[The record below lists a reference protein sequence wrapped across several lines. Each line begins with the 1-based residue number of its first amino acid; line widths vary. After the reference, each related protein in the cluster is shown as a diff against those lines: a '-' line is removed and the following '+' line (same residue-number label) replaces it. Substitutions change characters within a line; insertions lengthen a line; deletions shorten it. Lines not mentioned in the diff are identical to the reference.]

1 MDLHPSKKVII
12 YVNEDAKFHH
22 HLLYQAVLKFLL
34 DRGAPGASAIRCL
47 EGFGSH
53 HQLHTPK
60 LEALAEHLPI
70 RIEFVDTPE
79 RVEALLPDLA
89 AMVTDGLI
97 SIQDAW
103 VVVKNVTKDVAAKDA
118 TPGA

>member
-1 MDLHPSKKVII
+1 MITQRPAKKVII
-12 YVNEDAKFHH
+12 YVNEDVRIHH
-22 HLLYQAVLKFLL
+22 RLLYQAVMRFLL
-34 DRGAPGASAIRCL
+34 EKGVPGASAIRCL

-70 RIEFVDTPE
+70 RIEFVDTAE

-97 SIQDAW
+97 TVQDA
-103 VVVKNVTKDVAAKDA
+103 VVIARSE
-118 TPGA
+118 

>member
-1 MDLHPSKKVII
+1 MITQRPAKKVII
-12 YVNEDAKFHH
+12 YVNEDVRVHH
-22 HLLYQAVLKFLL
+22 HLLYQAVMRFLL
-34 DRGAPGASAIRCL
+34 EKGVPGASAIRCL

-70 RIEFVDTPE
+70 RIEFVDTAE

-97 SIQDAW
+97 TVQDAAVIAW
-103 VVVKNVTKDVAAKDA
+103 SET
-118 TPGA
+118 

>member
-1 MDLHPSKKVII
+1 MNLRPAKKVTI
-12 YVNEDAKFHH
+12 YVNEDSKFHH
-22 HLLYQAVLKFLL
+22 HLLYQAVMKFLL
-34 DRGAPGASAIRCL
+34 DHDVPGASAIRCL

-70 RIEFVDTPE
+70 RIEFIDSAE
-79 RVEALLPDLA
+79 RVEDLLPELA

-97 SIQDAW
+97 SIQDTS
-103 VVVKNVTKDVAAKDA
+103 VITQ
-118 TPGA
+118 GE

>member
-1 MDLHPSKKVII
+1 MKLRASKKVII
-12 YVNEDAKFHH
+12 YVNEDSKHQH
-22 HLLYQAVLKFLL
+22 HLLYQAVMKFLL
-34 DRGAPGASAIRCL
+34 DRGVPGASAIRCL

-53 HQLHTPK
+53 HVLHTPK
-60 LEALAEHLPI
+60 LEALSEHLPI

-79 RVEALLPDLA
+79 GVDALLPELS

-103 VVVKNVTKDVAAKDA
+103 VVARDA
-118 TPGA
+118 TRDVTPSE

>member
-1 MDLHPSKKVII
+1 MANLRPSKKVII
-12 YVNEDAKFHH
+12 YVNEDSKFQH
-22 HLLYQAVLKFLL
+22 HLLYQAVMKFLL
-34 DRGAPGASAIRCL
+34 NRGVPGASAIRCL

-70 RIEFVDTPE
+70 RIEFVDTAE
-79 RVEALLPDLA
+79 HVEELLPDLA

-97 SIQDAW
+97 SVQDAFI
-103 VVVKNVTKDVAAKDA
+103 VVREE
-118 TPGA
+118 